1 MMTRSQHTHGNT
13 TSGVAIVELACIA
26 IVFVVFA
33 LLCVDAAVLIMA
45 SSVLDEAVRDAG
57 RAAAEM
63 QTQAKA
69 QAAADL
75 AMKKHAKS
83 NPLLKNLSVQV
94 TKYESESDV
103 GCIDSTSGTTGLTGC
118 PAGQM
123 SGTPSV
129 QLKAAVDAVVPAP
142 VLFFGASFGEGGTLH
157 FEQVATF
164 PIINIAP
171 PTATG
176 VFDTPPAPQT
186 TGGGGAYP
194 CKVSLPS
201 CGAPNPSGGGTGG
214 PSTTTTTTGS
224 SPPPG

>member
-1 MMTRSQHTHGNT
+1 MMTRSQHTNGNRT
-13 TSGVAIVELACIA
+13 TGAAIVELACIA

-45 SSVLDEAVRDAG
+45 SSVLDESVRDAG

-63 QTQAKA
+63 QTLSDA
-69 QAAADL
+69 QKAADR
-75 AMKKHAKS
+75 AKDRHAKN
-83 NPLLKNLSVQV
+83 NPMLKNLAVQV

-118 PAGQM
+118 PGGQM

-129 QLKAAVDAVVPAP
+129 QLKASVDAVVPAP
-142 VLFFGASFGEGGTLH
+142 ILFFGASFGQGGTLH

-171 PTATG
+171 PTTLG

-201 CGAPNPSGGGTGG
+201 CGAANPSGGGTGG